1 MVQSGL
7 CVQAVVVQ
15 SQDYVFKRLW
25 FRVRIMCSSGCGSE
39 SGLCVQAVV
48 VQSGLCVQVVVVQS
62 GLCVQAVVVQSQDYV
77 FKQSDLST
85 TIVDSVRWQHKT
97 RAKPS

>member
-1 MVQSGL
+1 
-7 CVQAVVVQ
+7 
-15 SQDYVFKRLW
+15 
-25 FRVRIMCSSGCGSE
+25 MCSSGCGSE
-39 SGLCVQAVV
+39 
-48 VQSGLCVQVVVVQS
+48 SGLCVQVVVVQS

>member
-1 MVQSGL
+1 MVQSQDYVFKRL
-7 CVQAVVVQ
+7 WF

-39 SGLCVQAVV
+39 SGLCVQV
-48 VQSGLCVQVVVVQS
+48 
-62 GLCVQAVVVQSQDYV
+62 VVVQSQDYV

-97 RAKPS
+97 QAKPS